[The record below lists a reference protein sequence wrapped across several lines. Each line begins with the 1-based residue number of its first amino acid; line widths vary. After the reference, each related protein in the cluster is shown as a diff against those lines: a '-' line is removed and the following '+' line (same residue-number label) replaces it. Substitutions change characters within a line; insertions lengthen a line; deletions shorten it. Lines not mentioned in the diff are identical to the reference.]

1 MGSEMSEFIL
11 VLLFL
16 FSLPRFTLL
25 PPVSLLPYRWQRSRV
40 RPCRDIHRSSRR
52 SKGSIGKRGFTI
64 IEVAIVLAIIGILAA
79 IAVPAYTR
87 YIDRSRVN
95 LCIRNIRLFEHAI
108 KKFELDNMR
117 LPNNLN
123 ELGAV
128 SLLDENGN
136 QKTQTPPHLDHW
148 GNPYGY
154 LNLPND
160 NPPAYPNARRDNNN
174 KPLSEDYD
182 LYSMGANGVTAKPV
196 ANGNGADDIIRASSG
211 AYVGLGANF

>member
-40 RPCRDIHRSSRR
+40 RPWGDIHRSSRR
-52 SKGSIGKRGFTI
+52 SKGSIGNRGFTI

>member
-1 MGSEMSEFIL
+1 MGSERSEFIL
-11 VLLFL
+11 ILLVL

-25 PPVSLLPYRWQRSRV
+25 PPVSLLPYRWQRFRV
-40 RPCRDIHRSSRR
+40 CPCRDIHRSSRR

>member
-1 MGSEMSEFIL
+1 MGSERNEFIL
-11 VLLFL
+11 VLLVL

-25 PPVSLLPYRWQRSRV
+25 PPVSLLPYRWQRFRV
-40 RPCRDIHRSSRR
+40 CPCRDIHRSSRR

>member
-1 MGSEMSEFIL
+1 MGSERSEFIL
-11 VLLFL
+11 ILLVL

-25 PPVSLLPYRWQRSRV
+25 PPVSLLPYRWQRFRV
-40 RPCRDIHRSSRR
+40 CPCRDIHRSSRR

-79 IAVPAYTR
+79 IAVPAYTS
-87 YIDRSRVN
+87 YINRSRVT
-95 LCIRNIRLFEHAI
+95 LCIRNIRLFELSI

>member
-1 MGSEMSEFIL
+1 MGSEMSEFTL
-11 VLLFL
+11 VLPVL
-16 FSLPRFTLL
+16 FSLPWFTLL
-25 PPVSLLPYRWQRSRV
+25 PPVSLLPYPWQRSRV

-52 SKGSIGKRGFTI
+52 SKGSIGNRGFTI
-64 IEVAIVLAIIGILAA
+64 IEVVIVLAIIGILAA

-117 LPNNLN
+117 LPTNLN

-136 QKTQTPPHLDHW
+136 QKTQTPPHLDPW
-148 GNPYGY
+148 GNPYRY

-160 NPPAYPNARRDNNN
+160 NPPAYPNARRDKNN

-182 LYSMGANGVTAKPV
+182 LYSMGANGITSKPV
-196 ANGNGADDIIRASSG
+196 ATGDGADDIIRASSG

>member
-11 VLLFL
+11 ILLFL

-40 RPCRDIHRSSRR
+40 RPWGDIHRSSRR

-123 ELGAV
+123 ELGPV

-136 QKTQTPPHLDHW
+136 QNTQTPPHLDPW
-148 GNPYGY
+148 GNPYRY

-160 NPPAYPNARRDNNN
+160 NPPAYPNARRDKNNH
-174 KPLSEDYD
+174 PLSEDYD
-182 LYSMGANGVTAKPV
+182 LYSMGANGITAKPV
-196 ANGNGADDIIRASSG
+196 ANGVGADDIIRASSG